1 MVSTYLPHFRTN
13 NFGKGQGTASELVVG
28 AGGHWVWVDEAPKVY
43 KTKGKGKGKGGKAK
57 GKGKRSLGPDE
68 FPRVNWFVAS
78 SISFFHSTIE
88 MG

>member
-1 MVSTYLPHFRTN
+1 LGRIARAAGSFCVP
-13 NFGKGQGTASELVVG
+13 GGQ
-28 AGGHWVWVDEAPKVY
+28 WIWVDEAPKVY

>member
-1 MVSTYLPHFRTN
+1 
-13 NFGKGQGTASELVVG
+13 
-28 AGGHWVWVDEAPKVY
+28 VDEAPKVD

-57 GKGKRSLGPDE
+57 GKGKRSLGSLGPDE